1 VTGISTDDLPVG
13 VARSV
18 TVALMLKVPFAEYVT
33 VKLVT
38 FPAEAGLPP
47 GADQL
52 NVYGGVPPV
61 ADALQATGLPT
72 VPVFEP
78 PAQLAE
84 IWSPAPMMTVI
95 ILLACT
101 LLPSV
106 AVTLMFLFPV
116 VL

>member
-1 VTGISTDDLPVG
+1 MIMDDFPVG
-13 VARSV
+13 VALSV
-18 TVALMLKVPFAEYVT
+18 TVALMLNVPFAEYIV

-47 GADQL
+47 GALQL

-61 ADALQATGLPT
+61 AEAVQLTGLPT
-72 VPVFEP
+72 VPVFVP
-78 PAQLAE
+78 QLAL
-84 IWSPAPMMTVI
+84 ICSPAPMVTVM

-106 AVTLMFLFPV
+106 AVTLMLFVPV

>member
-1 VTGISTDDLPVG
+1 
-13 VARSV
+13 
-18 TVALMLKVPFAEYVT
+18 MLKVPFAEYVT

-47 GADQL
+47 GALQL

-61 ADALQATGLPT
+61 AEALQATGLPT

-106 AVTLMFLFPV
+106 AVTLMLFVPV

>member
-1 VTGISTDDLPVG
+1 MSTDDFPVG

-18 TVALMLKVPFAEYVT
+18 TVALMLNVPFAEYVT

-61 ADALQATGLPT
+61 AEAGQLTGLPT
-72 VPVFEP
+72 VPGVFP
-78 PAQLAE
+78 QPAGILG
-84 IWSPAPMMTVI
+84 PTPLVTGVI
-95 ILLACT
+95 L
-101 LLPSV
+101 V
-106 AVTLMFLFPV
+106 AGGRVTSEA
-116 VL
+116 